1 MNRSKI
7 EWCDYTWN
15 PITGCRHNCYYC
27 YARKMTARF
36 AGNVRLNMMAKE
48 DYYTQESKDGSG
60 PVFILEKPMLN
71 ETGHVLAYPFGFE
84 PTFHRYRL
92 NTLDKL
98 KMGSNIFV
106 GAMAD
111 MFGAWV
117 PDEWIRAAIESCIAR
132 PQHNYLFLTKNPE
145 RYLLYGVPT
154 GLENMWYGTSI
165 TRKADMCRLDGLP
178 TYCKVFI
185 SMEPILEDLNPKE
198 NWLLFEITDWII
210 IGAETGR
217 NKGKTVPELDWI
229 EKIVTQA
236 YRAGVPVFMKD
247 SLIPIVGEENMLRDI
262 PLELQKKRLSKKME
276 RKLYGNCASCKTN
289 KRKSDMIAMLARAKR
304 GEMPKQLG
312 FLCKD
317 CFEIICKQLALDMPD
332 LEHGGKNDE

>member
-15 PITGCRHNCYYC
+15 PITGCWHSCEYC

-36 AGNVRLNMMAKE
+36 AGDVRLNMMAKE

-60 PVFILEKPMLN
+60 PVFILDKPMLN

-84 PTFHRYRL
+84 PTIHRYRL

-98 KMGSNIFV
+98 KMGNNIFV

-117 PDEWIRAAIESCIAR
+117 PDEWIRGVMEACEENIM
-132 PQHNYLFLTKNPE
+132 HNYLFLTKNPQ
-145 RYLLYGVPT
+145 RYTEYGVRT
-154 GLENMWYGTSI
+154 GLENFWYGTTI
-165 TRKADMCRLDGLP
+165 TREVEMSKFNLLP
-178 TYCKVFI
+178 AGCKIFV
-185 SMEPILEDLNPKE
+185 SMEPILEDLAPEQHN
-198 NWLLFEITDWII
+198 LLFRQVDWII
-210 IGAETGR
+210 LGAETGSK
-217 NKGKTVPELDWI
+217 KGKTVPELDWVK
-229 EKIVTQA
+229 KIVVQA
-236 YRAGVPVFMKD
+236 DKAEIPVFMKD
-247 SLIPIVGEENMLRDI
+247 SLIPIVGEADMRREF
-262 PLELQKKRLSKKME
+262 PSELQKKIISKKME
-276 RKLYGNCASCKTN
+276 KKLYGNCASCKTN
-289 KRKSDMIAMLARAKR
+289 KRKSNMIALLARAKR

-317 CFEIICKQLALDMPD
+317 CFEILCKQLELDMPD
-332 LEHGGKNDE
+332 FERGKSNDL